1 MDRIEPQVPS
11 APRPDGED
19 STSERL
25 LSRRHFVR
33 RVGLAGATLAVAG
46 PVLAACGTTNSST
59 GTSASSGSSS
69 SKPTG
74 NRKKIGF
81 SQPDTSASIW
91 GPLMLGA
98 KQECQARGYE
108 LLESH
113 ANSVLSA
120 QLSEIQTWIAE
131 GVGAIVALPLDNNAI
146 IPLIKSAHAKGVKFL
161 DYSDNALPGVD
172 GWVIFDN
179 LQGAKLVGQY
189 AGQWVNQTLG
199 GKAQVALLT
208 HQIQLTGRQRIDGCV
223 AALQAVAPGA
233 KVVAQHEGVLSPD
246 TFPAFQTMLQAHPD
260 INVAICIAD
269 EGCAGVEQAFMATHP
284 SAQRVKDMFICGFD
298 GSGPVIKAV
307 GTGGPIRATG
317 ALDAVAIGKASIETA
332 ANAIEGKTPTKINFP
347 YVLCD
352 VQTTALNKKLLA
364 ELA

>member
-1 MDRIEPQVPS
+1 MDRIEPQQS
-11 APRPDGED
+11 GRRPDNYD
-19 STSERL
+19 ITSTTERT

-33 RVGLAGATLAVAG
+33 RIGLGGAALAVAG
-46 PVLAACGTTNSST
+46 PVLAACGTTKSST
-59 GTSASSGSSS
+59 SSGSSS
-69 SKPTG
+69 ASKPTG
-74 NRKKIGF
+74 NRLKIGF

-91 GPLMLGA
+91 APLMAGA
-98 KQECQARGYE
+98 QQECQARGYQ

-113 ANSVLSA
+113 ANSELDA

-146 IPLIKSAHAKGVKFL
+146 VPLIKQAHAKGVKFL

-179 LQGAKLVGQY
+179 LQGAKLVGNY

-208 HQIQLTGRQRIDGCV
+208 HQVQLTGRQRVQGCLSAV
-223 AALQAVAPGA
+223 QAIAPGA

-246 TFPAFQTMLQAHPD
+246 TFPAFQSMLQAHPD
-260 INVAICIAD
+260 INLVICIAD
-269 EGCAGVEQAFMATHP
+269 EGCAGVQQAFMATHP
-284 SAQRVKDMFICGFD
+284 SADRIKDMFICGFD
-298 GSGPVIKAV
+298 GSGPVIQAV

-317 ALDAVAIGKASIETA
+317 ALDAVAIGKASIQTA
-332 ANAIEGKTPTKINFP
+332 ADAIEGKSPTKINFP

-352 VQTTALNKKLLA
+352 VSTSALNKKLLA

>member
-11 APRPDGED
+11 APRPDGQD

-59 GTSASSGSSS
+59 SASSGSSS

-98 KQECQARGYE
+98 KLQCQARGYE

-113 ANSVLSA
+113 ANSQLSG
-120 QLSEIQTWIAE
+120 QISEIQTWIAE

-208 HQIQLTGRQRIDGCV
+208 HQIQLTGKQRIEGCV
-223 AALQAVAPGA
+223 SALQAVAPGA

-284 SAQRVKDMFICGFD
+284 SAQRIKDMFICGFD

-332 ANAIEGKTPTKINFP
+332 ANAIEGKSPTKINFP

-352 VQTTALNKKLLA
+352 AQTTALNKKLLA